1 MLGNRICSKLKLSRA
16 YNNEWKKKT
25 QEVYTLNDLLQIQ
38 GRSYIHFC
46 EKSIICKSVIYST
59 SFTLQYTLKAFHMV

>member
-38 GRSYIHFC
+38 GNSKYTFARKVSYVDC
-46 EKSIICKSVIYST
+46 SIY
-59 SFTLQYTLKAFHMV
+59 Y